1 MTHVQASYSKSPHGK
16 SQRGIRLVFG
26 AALLGA
32 GLLASGVSGATPAQ
46 AAPVVGAQVAKG
58 NNFTVEA
65 NIVGTCKAA
74 AECKVDLKLTAGT
87 GYHVNK
93 EYPYKFKANDL
104 AGVDF
109 TGTDASGKNVFSN
122 AAGDFRI
129 EGKEDQPQIGY
140 LTVHFKPA
148 KAGAVSV
155 TGTFKLSVCS
165 AQNCQLETSELTI
178 PVTAG

>member
-1 MTHVQASYSKSPHGK
+1 MSHVSSFSK
-16 SQRGIRLVFG
+16 IRLAFG

-32 GLLASGVSGATPAQ
+32 GVLVASAAGAASAAQ
-46 AAPVVGAQVAKG
+46 APATVGGQVAKG
-58 NNFTVEA
+58 NNFTVNA
-65 NIVGTCKAA
+65 DLVGVCKAG
-74 AECKVDLKLTAGT
+74 AECKVDLKLTAGD

-109 TGTDASGKNVFSN
+109 TGTDASGKNVFSK
-122 AAGDFRI
+122 AAGDFRVDAKD
-129 EGKEDQPQIGY
+129 EHVGY
-140 LTVHFKPA
+140 MTVHFKPS
-148 KAGAVSV
+148 KAGAVNI

-178 PVTAG
+178 PVTAAP